1 MNSLAMEGRRFGRFG
16 GEKERWGREEEERR
30 RRKAFFLPSLERERE
45 LKNEIF
51 WVQTQLNI
59 Q

>member
-30 RRKAFFLPSLERERE
+30 RRKVFAKLRERKRIE
-45 LKNEIF
+45 E
-51 WVQTQLNI
+51 
-59 Q
+59 